1 MSQKEVYENEI
12 RAYNLAINR
21 LINKR
26 ASLPLH
32 SEEIKTINARL
43 DDLYDKKY
51 LILVNMARG

>member
-12 RAYNLAINR
+12 RAYNLAISR

-26 ASLPLH
+26 ASLPLF

-51 LILVNMARG
+51 LILVNMARS